1 MQDELSREQTGLAG
15 VWSVR
20 SRLEAALATCWQA
33 AIVHPALPN
42 VPDLQGQIAL
52 RRVDAP
58 MGVVYSSAIAPRL
71 AANLGIPTE
80 DLAIRLAERWPA
92 STADKADWADS
103 PLRVAQKHLVQVH
116 LGDRL
121 LAAWLQQF
129 TRPAESQ
136 SPDLF
141 PEPEPDLAIWKSAL
155 LTHVQPSPGQL
166 QDRLL
171 QDRLPQDRLPQD
183 KLPQDRLPQDRLPQD
198 KRFQDQWFEMQAA
211 HARCCNLL
219 ALAERVGLVRFE
231 LPGAIEG
238 ELVWP
243 MPMPWLTAEGTLRTQ
258 APAEQRL
265 IGHLL
270 DSVDALGSI
279 QHGSAIAL
287 AQSLSRCVYDFD
299 ASCRIFGDVA
309 VHQLEL
315 AQARLGLVRAAQQT
329 LRWLLEGPL
338 QVAAP
343 PSL

>member
-1 MQDELSREQTGLAG
+1 MQHELNQGQTGLAG
-15 VWSVR
+15 MWSVR

-42 VPDLQGQIAL
+42 VPDLQSQIAL

-71 AANLGIPTE
+71 AANLGIPAE
-80 DLAIRLAERWPA
+80 DLAIRLAQSWPA
-92 STADKADWADS
+92 STADMADWADS
-103 PLRVAQKHLVQVH
+103 PLRVVQKHLVQIH

-129 TRPAESQ
+129 TRPAECQ
-136 SPDLF
+136 PPKPF
-141 PEPEPDLAIWKSAL
+141 PEPEADLAIWNSAP
-155 LTHVQPSPGQL
+155 LTHVQRSSGQF
-166 QDRLL
+166 
-171 QDRLPQDRLPQD
+171 
-183 KLPQDRLPQDRLPQD
+183 QDRLPQD
-198 KRFQDQWFEMQAA
+198 KRLQDQCFEMQAA

-231 LPGAIEG
+231 VSGAIEG
-238 ELVWP
+238 ELAWP
-243 MPMPWLTAEGTLRTQ
+243 MSMPWLTAEGTLRTQ

-329 LRWLLEGPL
+329 LRWLLERPL

-343 PSL
+343 RSL

>member
-1 MQDELSREQTGLAG
+1 MQHEFSQEQTGLTG

-20 SRLEAALATCWQA
+20 SRLEAALATCWHEA
-33 AIVHPALPN
+33 SAHLALPN
-42 VPDLQGQIAL
+42 MLDLQGQIAL
-52 RRVDAP
+52 RRIDAP
-58 MGVVYSSAIAPRL
+58 TGAVYSSAIALRL
-71 AANLGIPTE
+71 AANLGVPAE
-80 DLAIRLAERWPA
+80 DLAIRLAQSWPA
-92 STADKADWADS
+92 STGDKADWADS
-103 PLRVAQKHLVQVH
+103 PLRVAQKHLMQVH

-129 TRPAESQ
+129 TRPAECQ
-136 SPDLF
+136 SPNHFSELVT
-141 PEPEPDLAIWKSAL
+141 DLALPNSAL
-155 LTHVQPSPGQL
+155 LTHAQPSPGL
-166 QDRLL
+166 F
-171 QDRLPQDRLPQD
+171 QD
-183 KLPQDRLPQDRLPQD
+183 KLFQD
-198 KRFQDQWFEMQAA
+198 KYFEIQAA
-211 HARCCNLL
+211 HARCCSLL

-238 ELVWP
+238 ELAWP

-265 IGHLL
+265 IWHLL
-270 DSVDALGSI
+270 DSVDALGST

-309 VHQLEL
+309 VNQLEL

-338 QVAAP
+338 RVAAP
-343 PSL
+343 RSL

>member
-1 MQDELSREQTGLAG
+1 MQHEFSQEQTGLAG

-80 DLAIRLAERWPA
+80 DLAIRLAESWPA

-103 PLRVAQKHLVQVH
+103 PLRVAQKHLVQIH

-129 TRPAESQ
+129 TKPAESQ

-141 PEPEPDLAIWKSAL
+141 PELATDLALPNSAP
-155 LTHVQPSPGQL
+155 LTHAQLSPGL
-166 QDRLL
+166 FQDELF
-171 QDRLPQDRLPQD
+171 QD
-183 KLPQDRLPQDRLPQD
+183 KY
-198 KRFQDQWFEMQAA
+198 FEMQAA

-231 LPGAIEG
+231 VSGAIEG
-238 ELVWP
+238 ELAWP
-243 MPMPWLTAEGTLRTQ
+243 MPIPWLTAEGTLRTQ

-279 QHGSAIAL
+279 QHDAAIAL

-309 VHQLEL
+309 VNQLEL

-338 QVAAP
+338 RVAAP
-343 PSL
+343 CSL

>member
-1 MQDELSREQTGLAG
+1 MQDELSQEQTGLAG

-42 VPDLQGQIAL
+42 LPDLQGQIAL

-103 PLRVAQKHLVQVH
+103 SLRVAQKHLVQVH

-129 TRPAESQ
+129 SRPAESQ

-141 PEPEPDLAIWKSAL
+141 PEPEPDRAIWDSAL
-155 LTHVQPSPGQL
+155 LTHVQPSPG
-166 QDRLL
+166 RL

-183 KLPQDRLPQDRLPQD
+183 KLLQD

-243 MPMPWLTAEGTLRTQ
+243 MPMPWLTAEETLRTQ

-270 DSVDALGSI
+270 DSVDRLGSI